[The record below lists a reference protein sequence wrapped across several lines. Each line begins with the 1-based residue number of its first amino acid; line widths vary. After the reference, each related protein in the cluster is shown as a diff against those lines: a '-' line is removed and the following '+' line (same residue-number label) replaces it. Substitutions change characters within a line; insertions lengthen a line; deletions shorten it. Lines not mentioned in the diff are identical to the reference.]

1 MKILSSAHLVLHL
14 YVSSYCRFLVCFL
27 SLYVHSF
34 STTLD
39 ADSSDRATSLDSWT
53 VDAVTAMNLHKMVAC
68 GEVRRLVVNSDSA
81 GDGLGMRPEM
91 VWE

>member
-1 MKILSSAHLVLHL
+1 MQIAVTGLP
-14 YVSSYCRFLVCFL
+14 R
-27 SLYVHSF
+27 
-34 STTLD
+34 
-39 ADSSDRATSLDSWT
+39 WT

-68 GEVRRLVVNSDSA
+68 GEVRRLVVNSDLA